1 MDNTTEFNIIKTVV
15 VQYKHGPSV
24 MFALASN
31 KSLTTVDISKY
42 MIEHQGFDKQNDLLI
57 IVDEIVQAKIYKPE
71 NS

>member
-1 MDNTTEFNIIKTVV
+1 MDNVTEFNVIKSVV

-24 MFALASN
+24 MFMLTSN
-31 KSLTTVDISKY
+31 KPLTMSDITKY
-42 MIEHQGFDKQNDLLI
+42 MVEHQGFDKQNDVLN

>member
-1 MDNTTEFNIIKTVV
+1 MDNVTEFNVIKSVV

-24 MFALASN
+24 MFMLTSN
-31 KSLTTVDISKY
+31 KPLTMSDITKY
-42 MIEHQGFDKQNDLLI
+42 MIEHQGFDKQNDVLN